1 MNVRALGASLV
12 LLSGLAACA
21 GWRSDDSG
29 STTARAAPE
38 APVPASSPAVGTG
51 CFEPLPGHPTAA
63 ERRAFVEDVS
73 RLATTAEERHG
84 VPAAAVAAMAIQ
96 ESGYGWTPLAQNTN
110 NILAWKY
117 TTPEAA
123 DGREAWTLNCPAL
136 GVSDRYIVFADRAEA
151 VDFVARQLA
160 TSDNYGAD
168 AERYRQ
174 ERAQGG
180 GDVVQA
186 VDRWVDAVADPYSSD
201 PDAYRA
207 AIKRVMNDPYQ
218 PSDRRS
224 PDQDLYRL
232 SEDVAPPPRAAG
244 LAQP

>member
-1 MNVRALGASLV
+1 MNVRATLGASLV
-12 LLSGLAACA
+12 LVTGLAACA
-21 GWRSDDSG
+21 GWRG
-29 STTARAAPE
+29 EPTTAGQAAPD
-38 APVPASSPAVGTG
+38 APVPASSPAAGSG
-51 CFEPLPGHPTAA
+51 CFEPLPGHPTTA
-63 ERRAFVEDVS
+63 ERRAFVEEVS

-96 ESGYGWTPLAQNTN
+96 ESGYGWTPLARNTN
-110 NILAWKY
+110 NLLAWKY
-117 TTPEAA
+117 TTEEAA
-123 DGREAWTLNCPAL
+123 GGRESWTLNCPAL

-151 VDFVARQLA
+151 VDFVAGQLA

-168 AERYRQ
+168 TARYRQ
-174 ERAQGG
+174 DRAQGG

-218 PSDRRS
+218 PSDQRS
-224 PDQDLYRL
+224 PDQNLYRL
-232 SEDVAPPPRAAG
+232 SEEAAPPSRTAG
-244 LAQP
+244 LAGP